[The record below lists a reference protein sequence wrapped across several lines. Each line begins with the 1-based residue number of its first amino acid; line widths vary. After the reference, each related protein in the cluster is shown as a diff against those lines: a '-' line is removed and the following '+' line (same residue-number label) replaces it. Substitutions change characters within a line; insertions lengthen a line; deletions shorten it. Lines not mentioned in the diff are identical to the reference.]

1 MTGPEHYRE
10 AEQLLGARR
19 SGESAAEAASRLAEA
34 QIHATL
40 ALAAATALAQSAGD
54 DGHRAWQRATGEL
67 PEPEPHR
74 PRQRPQ
80 PVPYDTDIEVG
91 PPKTSG
97 PRRSRDYDPDT
108 DM

>member
-19 SGESAAEAASRLAEA
+19 SGESAENAASRLAEA
-34 QIHATL
+34 QIHAML
-40 ALAAATALAQSAGD
+40 ALAAATALAD
-54 DGHRAWQRATGEL
+54 DDQAWQRAAGVL
-67 PEPEPHR
+67 PEPLP

-80 PVPYDTDIEVG
+80 PVPYDPDVRVR
-91 PPKTSG
+91 PPKPGGS
-97 PRRSRDYDPDT
+97 RRSRDYDPDT